1 MKVRTKMRPWEELDV
16 DEAEYTD
23 LKRQGLLLEE
33 SPEADS
39 EVKKA
44 QAPARVQKKED

>member
-23 LKRQGLLLEE
+23 LKRQGLLLDE
-33 SPEADS
+33 P
-39 EVKKA
+39 KKTE
-44 QAPARVQKKED
+44 PAKTDPKK